1 MHIISRK
8 IIKEFCQQLPEAEK
22 AIDQWYRIVK
32 RNNFRNFSEVKSLFP
47 SADQVGKFVVFDI
60 GGNKY
65 RLVASIIYKIKRL
78 YIRHVL
84 THSEYDRQKWKE
96 DPWFKNMKK

>member
-8 IIKEFCQQLPEAEK
+8 IIKEFCQQRPEAER
-22 AIDQWYRIVK
+22 ALDHWYRIVK

-47 SADQVGKFVVFDI
+47 GADQVGKFVVFVI

-65 RLVASIIYKIKRL
+65 RLVASIIYQIKRL

-84 THSEYDRQKWKE
+84 THSEYGKQKWKE